1 MAEELLLADDAATEA
16 LGARLAAQLA
26 PGDLVLLE
34 GDLGAGKTTL
44 ARAIIRTLINEAEL
58 EVPSPT
64 FALLQPYAGNGRRI
78 LHADLYRIADP
89 REIDELGL
97 NDDPEAIVLVEWAE
111 RAPELAT
118 RADAVVTLAI
128 PADGAGRRARIA
140 FRSDRTR

>member
-1 MAEELLLADDAATEA
+1 MAPAPSLSPLIPRSIVRAARQ
-16 LGARLAAQLA
+16 RLAGF
-26 PGDLVLLE
+26 PVLTIT
-34 GDLGAGKTTL
+34 GPRQSGKTTL